1 MINAEYVESGT
12 FVAGEEPCFTT
23 GFNTQNQPAVVLT
36 PEEYNALLASA
47 EETEKQIE
55 QKFKHR
61 GFGQCKKW
69 EKKLLHLAKLAL
81 GKPSPFKPKDFERE
95 KW

>member
-1 MINAEYVESGT
+1 MSTTPDTHKTITIAEH
-12 FVAGEEPCFTT
+12 
-23 GFNTQNQPAVVLT
+23 
-36 PEEYNALLASA
+36 ALLVTLAT
-47 EETEKQIE
+47 ETERQIE

-81 GKPSPFKPKDFERE
+81 GKPSPFKPKDFERNDPYAPATY
-95 KW
+95 